1 MQIKR
6 YWTSGWLRSVGSV
19 NKGKKKG
26 VAFNANFNYNLKYL
40 NRSVLK
46 IERGWRKMGKD
57 LKGRELGTGIRQ
69 RKDGRYEARAV
80 VQGVEISIYGLQ
92 LKQLRKDFEKAK
104 EQAKQNV
111 NAKRSN
117 ITLNEWF
124 EEWFTKCK
132 VPVIKETSIF
142 PMKSKY
148 YNTFGRI
155 LGDKK
160 VTDILNIDIQEAVN
174 TLQKEGRAAS
184 SMRDALGRVR
194 ECLES
199 AKRNKIISENPC
211 FEIVVPWENKKKKIR
226 FLSVEEQ
233 RLFLQTV
240 EDNWYKEMFYIM
252 FLTGMRIG
260 EVGGLKWKD
269 VDFKNNCININRSL
283 SCNYNDGVKKIML
296 TTPKTHNSYRTI
308 PFMGEARE
316 MFLAQKEKQDA
327 LRKKLGSRYRGKGEF
342 SDLVFCTTMGSPIL
356 RYHAEKECK
365 KVVKEINE
373 TEAYEAAREN
383 RVPVVF
389 EDVYPHAIRHTFC
402 SRCFESD
409 IKPKI
414 VQALMGHQHYSTTI
428 EIYTHV
434 TQLKFDEEVKKF
446 GRAL

>member
-1 MQIKR
+1 M
-6 YWTSGWLRSVGSV
+6 T
-19 NKGKKKG
+19 
-26 VAFNANFNYNLKYL
+26 
-40 NRSVLK
+40 
-46 IERGWRKMGKD
+46 
-57 LKGRELGTGIRQ
+57 
-69 RKDGRYEARAV
+69 
-80 VQGVEISIYGLQ
+80 
-92 LKQLRKDFEKAK
+92 KA
-104 EQAKQNV
+104 
-111 NAKRSN
+111 
-117 ITLNEWF
+117 
-124 EEWFTKCK
+124 
-132 VPVIKETSIF
+132 
-142 PMKSKY
+142 
-148 YNTFGRI
+148 
-155 LGDKK
+155 
-160 VTDILNIDIQEAVN
+160 
-174 TLQKEGRAAS
+174 
-184 SMRDALGRVR
+184 
-194 ECLES
+194 
-199 AKRNKIISENPC
+199 
-211 FEIVVPWENKKKKIR
+211 
-226 FLSVEEQ
+226 
-233 RLFLQTV
+233 
-240 EDNWYKEMFYIM
+240 
-252 FLTGMRIG
+252 

-283 SCNYNDGVKKIML
+283 SCNYIDGVKKIML

-316 MFLAQKEKQDA
+316 MFLAQKEKQDV